1 MDAAMKYSV
10 VTTFNASGYN
20 RYASKMIDTFL
31 KNWPEEVHLYV
42 YAEDCTVTQ
51 SAPNLTVYDLH
62 AQCPRLLAFKEK
74 YKNDPRATGQQ
85 GVGPVDK
92 KGKQHGV
99 GFRWDAV
106 RFSNKVYA
114 MCDAASRTLDTVIW
128 MDADMVCHSP
138 ITVATI
144 QQLIPADANIA
155 FLGRER
161 KFTETGLWAI
171 NMGNSANILFIQW
184 MQAAYDNAETGVLA
198 MEEFH
203 DCWVFDR
210 TRERIAATVPA
221 WTQLNWSAN
230 FSKQGEGHPLI
241 NTEWGKYLDHLK
253 GNRKD
258 YGKSLEKDLINP
270 RAESYW
276 ALS

>member
-1 MDAAMKYSV
+1 MTRKFSV
-10 VTTFNASGYN
+10 VTTFHKAGYDK
-20 RYASKMIDTFL
+20 YGSKMIDTFL
-31 KNWPEEVHLYV
+31 ANWPKEVHLYV
-42 YAEDCTVTQ
+42 YAEDCIVKQ

-62 AQCPRLLAFKEK
+62 ARCPNLVAFKEK
-74 YKNDPRATGQQ
+74 YRDDLRATGRL
-85 GVGPVDK
+85 GVGPIDK
-92 KGKQHGV
+92 KGKQRGV

-114 MCDAASRTLDTVIW
+114 MCDTASKSLDTVIW

-138 ITVATI
+138 ITIDTLER
-144 QQLIPADANIA
+144 LIPENVELA

-161 KFTETGLWAI
+161 KFTETGLWSI
-171 NMGNSANILFIQW
+171 QMSSSANMLFIQK
-184 MQAAYDNAETGVLA
+184 MQQAYDDAENGVLA

-210 TRERIAATVPA
+210 TRELISATIPA
-221 WTQLNWSAN
+221 YRQLNWNTGSL
-230 FSKQGEGHPLI
+230 QGESHPLI

-258 YGKSLEKDLINP
+258 LGKSKPNDLLKP
-270 RAESYW
+270 RNERYW
-276 ALS
+276 A